1 MGYAY
6 TYSVNGSDVDPSDRY
21 SFESNWLARMEK
33 EGVDERYL
41 AHVAEDAAK
50 NYHSE
55 HDGWEASWP
64 VTFSIFDEAGAH
76 LGDVEVER
84 EYDPVFSGTVVRKED
99 I

>member
-1 MGYAY
+1 MGYRY
-6 TYSVNGSDVDPSDRY
+6 TYSVDESDARPEDRY
-21 SFESNWLARMEK
+21 SFESGWWAQAGEEDNEDRLRWI
-33 EGVDERYL
+33 
-41 AHVAEDAAK
+41 AEDAAK

-55 HDGWEASWP
+55 HGGWEVLWP
-64 VTFSIFDEAGAH
+64 VTFSIFDEAGVH